1 MPPKKANVP
10 IVGWSWLLPPGPRL
24 SLGAGCG
31 SGCGAGGEDRQEFQI
46 LIFGSKCPPTTATTI
61 TAINT
66 AIFFSITITIS
77 FPKTIQQFT
86 KVAAVKREKDTSV
99 EFQEL
104 DLGWTQV
111 TSVICVSNRGSCGRG
126 VFNIPSNTMQ

>member
-1 MPPKKANVP
+1 MTPNLTHKVKERSLCSKVLLSNVP
-10 IVGWSWLLPPGPRL
+10 IIGWSWLLPPGPRL

-66 AIFFSITITIS
+66 AIFFSITITI
-77 FPKTIQQFT
+77 
-86 KVAAVKREKDTSV
+86 
-99 EFQEL
+99 
-104 DLGWTQV
+104 
-111 TSVICVSNRGSCGRG
+111 
-126 VFNIPSNTMQ
+126 